1 MRVAT
6 CVLCVCI
13 LVHAK
18 QLVLQVST
26 LRIQISTYVAE
37 PSQGKSQPLTKPK
50 PVCTFVSLN
59 LSSLYF
65 SVHVYS
71 TSVGP
76 NNPQTNCIVPNY
88 VVYLNSSQ
96 NCDEFA
102 VQLVFSCKLK
112 VFITGAVYVWPRCFA
127 C

>member
-26 LRIQISTYVAE
+26 LRIRISTYVAE

-50 PVCTFVSLN
+50 PGCTFVSLN

-65 SVHVYS
+65 SVHV
-71 TSVGP
+71 V
-76 NNPQTNCIVPNY
+76 
-88 VVYLNSSQ
+88 L
-96 NCDEFA
+96 
-102 VQLVFSCKLK
+102 QLDRTILEPTVLFQIMLY
-112 VFITGAVYVWPRCFA
+112 I
-127 C
+127 